1 MLESTDEMLPS
12 WPIGLQKA
20 QETLLDRYN
29 KRAPRKQMTHP
40 FCIMNTPPDV
50 FFM

>member
-1 MLESTDEMLPS
+1 MLQSTDEMLPT

-29 KRAPRKQMTHP
+29 ERTTGKQITHP
-40 FCIMNTPPDV
+40 FCIMNTPPIV
-50 FFM
+50 FLM